1 MLANF
6 LIGLRE
12 GLEAALIVGIL
23 AGYLVK
29 IGRRK
34 DFSKLFIG
42 VGAAVGISVLV
53 GFALTYAVTE
63 APAGI
68 NELIAGSMSIVAV
81 VFVTWM
87 IFWMASQAKSLG
99 TELRGKIDEALKAST
114 VTLVG
119 VAFFAVIRE
128 GVETAVFL
136 WTATK
141 ATGDETNPLLGAAL
155 GLLVA
160 TVMGYLIYRGVLKF
174 NLSSFFRYTG
184 AFLIIVA
191 AGILAYGVHEL
202 QEIGLFAGLEQ
213 AFPILSAN
221 AYDVSGIIEKDGIV
235 HSILKGTISFRV
247 TPSNLEA
254 LVWFTYM
261 IPVTLLY
268 ALRYRKPA
276 KAD

>member
-29 IGRRK
+29 IGRK
-34 DFSKLFIG
+34 NEFGKLFTG
-42 VGAAVGISVLV
+42 VGAAIGISILI
-53 GFALTYAVTE
+53 GFILTFVASE
-63 APAGI
+63 AKDGI
-68 NELIAGSMSIVAV
+68 EKIIAGSMSIVAV

-87 IFWMASQAKSLG
+87 IFWMAAQSKGLG
-99 TELRGKIDEALKAST
+99 KDLRNKVDNALKTST

-128 GVETAVFL
+128 GVETAVFI
-136 WTATK
+136 WSASK
-141 ATGDETNPLLGAAL
+141 ATGDETYPIFGATL

-174 NLSSFFRYTG
+174 NLSSFFKYTG

-191 AGILAYGVHEL
+191 AGILAYGFHEL
-202 QEIGLFAGLEQ
+202 QEIGAFKAIES
-213 AFPILSAN
+213 AFPILTSN
-221 AYDVSGIIEKDGIV
+221 AYDVSGIIEKDGVV

-254 LVWFTYM
+254 IVWLMYM
-261 IPVTLLY
+261 VPVSIIY
-268 ALRYRKPA
+268 ALGYRKTA
-276 KAD
+276 K

>member
-29 IGRRK
+29 IGRRNE
-34 DFSKLFIG
+34 FSKLFAG
-42 VGAAVGISVLV
+42 VGAAICLSLLI
-53 GFALTYAVTE
+53 GFTLTYAVTE
-63 APAGI
+63 APEGV
-68 NELIAGSMSIVAV
+68 NELIAGSMSIIAV
-81 VFVTWM
+81 IFVTWM
-87 IFWMASQAKSLG
+87 IFWMAAQSKNLG
-99 TELRGKIDEALKAST
+99 KDLRNKVDTALQAST

-136 WTATK
+136 WSASK
-141 ATGDETNPLLGAAL
+141 ATGDETYPIFGATL

-160 TVMGYLIYRGVLKF
+160 TIMGYLIYRGVLKF
-174 NLSSFFRYTG
+174 NLSSFFKYTG
-184 AFLIIVA
+184 AFLIVVA
-191 AGILAYGVHEL
+191 AGILAYGFHEL
-202 QEIGLFAGLEQ
+202 QEIGVFKSLE
-213 AFPILSAN
+213 AIFPILTSN
-221 AYDVSGIIEKDGIV
+221 AFDVSGIIEKDGVV

-254 LVWFTYM
+254 IVW
-261 IPVTLLY
+261 LLY
-268 ALRYRKPA
+268 MVPVSIIYAMGYRKTA
-276 KAD
+276 K

>member
-29 IGRRK
+29 IGKRNQ
-34 DFSKLFIG
+34 FGKLFTG
-42 VGAAVGISVLV
+42 VGAAIGISVLI
-53 GFALTYAVTE
+53 GFILTYAVTE
-63 APAGI
+63 APDGI

-87 IFWMASQAKSLG
+87 IFWMAAQSKTLG
-99 TELRGKIDEALKAST
+99 KELRNKVDTALQAST

-136 WTATK
+136 WSASK
-141 ATGDETNPLLGAAL
+141 ATGDETHPILGATL

-174 NLSSFFRYTG
+174 NLGTFFKYTG
-184 AFLIIVA
+184 AFLIVRA
-191 AGILAYGVHEL
+191 AGIFAYGVHEL
-202 QEIGLFAGLEQ
+202 QEIGVFSPLEQ
-213 AFPILSAN
+213 AFPFLTAN
-221 AYDVSGIIEKDGIV
+221 AYDVSGIIEKDGVV

-247 TPSNLEA
+247 TPTNLEA
-254 LVWFTYM
+254 IVW
-261 IPVTLLY
+261 LLY
-268 ALRYRKPA
+268 MVPVSIIYALGYRKPA
-276 KAD
+276 AK

>member
-29 IGRRK
+29 IGRRN
-34 DFSKLFIG
+34 DFGKLFTG
-42 VGAAVGISVLV
+42 VGAAIGISALV
-53 GFALTYAVTE
+53 GFALTYAITE
-63 APAGI
+63 APEGI

-99 TELRGKIDEALKAST
+99 AELRGKIDEALKAST

-136 WTATK
+136 WSATK

-174 NLSSFFRYTG
+174 NLSAFFKYTG

-213 AFPILSAN
+213 AFPILSAS

>member
-29 IGRRK
+29 IGRK
-34 DFSKLFIG
+34 SEFGKLFTG
-42 VGAAVGISVLV
+42 VGAAIGISILI
-53 GFALTYAVTE
+53 GFALTFAATE
-63 APAGI
+63 AAEGI
-68 NELIAGSMSIVAV
+68 EKLIAGTMSIVAV
-81 VFVTWM
+81 IFVTWM
-87 IFWMASQAKSLG
+87 IFWMAAQSKNLG
-99 TELRGKIDEALKAST
+99 KDLRNKVDSALKTST
-114 VTLVG
+114 ITLVG

-128 GVETAVFL
+128 GVETAVFI
-136 WTATK
+136 WSASK
-141 ATGDETNPLLGAAL
+141 ATGDETYPIFGATL

-174 NLSSFFRYTG
+174 NLSSFFKYTG

-191 AGILAYGVHEL
+191 AGILAYGFHEL
-202 QEIGLFAGLEQ
+202 QEVGAFKALEA
-213 AFPILSAN
+213 AFPILTSN
-221 AYDVSGIIEKDGIV
+221 AYDVSGIIEKDGVV

-254 LVWFTYM
+254 IVW
-261 IPVTLLY
+261 LLY
-268 ALRYRKPA
+268 VVPVSIIYAMGYRKTS
-276 KAD
+276 K

>member
-29 IGRRK
+29 IGRK
-34 DFSKLFIG
+34 NEFGKLFTG
-42 VGAAVGISVLV
+42 VGAAIGISILI
-53 GFALTYAVTE
+53 GFILTFVASE
-63 APAGI
+63 AKDGI
-68 NELIAGSMSIVAV
+68 EKIIAGSMSIVAV

-87 IFWMASQAKSLG
+87 IFWMAAQSKGLG
-99 TELRGKIDEALKAST
+99 KDLRNKVDTALKTST

-128 GVETAVFL
+128 GVETAVFI
-136 WTATK
+136 WSASK
-141 ATGDETNPLLGAAL
+141 ATGDETYPIFGATL

-174 NLSSFFRYTG
+174 NLSSFFKYTG

-191 AGILAYGVHEL
+191 AGILAYGFHEL
-202 QEIGLFAGLEQ
+202 QEFGAFKALET
-213 AFPILSAN
+213 AFPILTSN
-221 AYDVSGIIEKDGIV
+221 AYDVSGIIEKDGVV

-254 LVWFTYM
+254 IVW
-261 IPVTLLY
+261 LLY
-268 ALRYRKPA
+268 MVPVSIIYALGYRKTA
-276 KAD
+276 K

>member
-29 IGRRK
+29 IGRRNE
-34 DFSKLFIG
+34 FGKLFTG
-42 VGAAVGISVLV
+42 VGAAIGISILV
-53 GFALTYAVTE
+53 GFTLTFAVTE
-63 APAGI
+63 APSGI

-87 IFWMASQAKSLG
+87 IFWMAAQSKSLG
-99 TELRGKIDEALKAST
+99 KDLRNKVDNALQAST

-136 WTATK
+136 WSASK
-141 ATGDETNPLLGAAL
+141 ATGDETYPILGATL

-174 NLSSFFRYTG
+174 NLSSFFKYTG
-184 AFLIIVA
+184 AFLIVVA
-191 AGILAYGVHEL
+191 AGILAYGFHEL
-202 QEIGLFAGLEQ
+202 QEIGVFSSLEQ
-213 AFPILSAN
+213 AFPILTSN
-221 AYDVSGIIEKDGIV
+221 AYDVSGIIEKDGVV

-254 LVWFTYM
+254 IVW
-261 IPVTLLY
+261 LLY
-268 ALRYRKPA
+268 IVPVSIIYALGYRKTA
-276 KAD
+276 K

>member
-29 IGRRK
+29 IGKRSQ
-34 DFSKLFIG
+34 FGKLFTG
-42 VGAAVGISVLV
+42 VGAAIGISVLI
-53 GFALTYAVTE
+53 GFILTYAVTE
-63 APAGI
+63 APEGI

-87 IFWMASQAKSLG
+87 IFWMAAQSKTLG
-99 TELRGKIDEALKAST
+99 KELRSKVDTALQAST

-136 WTATK
+136 WSASK
-141 ATGDETNPLLGAAL
+141 ATGDETHPILGATL

-174 NLSSFFRYTG
+174 NLGTFFKYTG
-184 AFLIIVA
+184 AFLIVVA
-191 AGILAYGVHEL
+191 AGIFAYGVHEL
-202 QEIGLFAGLEQ
+202 QEIGVFSPLEQ
-213 AFPILSAN
+213 TFPFLTAN
-221 AYDVSGIIEKDGIV
+221 AYDVSEIIEKDGVV

-247 TPSNLEA
+247 TPTNLEA
-254 LVWFTYM
+254 IVW
-261 IPVTLLY
+261 LLY
-268 ALRYRKPA
+268 MVPVSIIYALGYRKPA
-276 KAD
+276 AK

>member
-1 MLANF
+1 
-6 LIGLRE
+6 
-12 GLEAALIVGIL
+12 
-23 AGYLVK
+23 
-29 IGRRK
+29 
-34 DFSKLFIG
+34 
-42 VGAAVGISVLV
+42 
-53 GFALTYAVTE
+53 
-63 APAGI
+63 
-68 NELIAGSMSIVAV
+68 
-81 VFVTWM
+81 
-87 IFWMASQAKSLG
+87 
-99 TELRGKIDEALKAST
+99 
-114 VTLVG
+114 
-119 VAFFAVIRE
+119 
-128 GVETAVFL
+128 
-136 WTATK
+136 
-141 ATGDETNPLLGAAL
+141 
-155 GLLVA
+155 
-160 TVMGYLIYRGVLKF
+160 
-174 NLSSFFRYTG
+174 
-184 AFLIIVA
+184 LIIVA